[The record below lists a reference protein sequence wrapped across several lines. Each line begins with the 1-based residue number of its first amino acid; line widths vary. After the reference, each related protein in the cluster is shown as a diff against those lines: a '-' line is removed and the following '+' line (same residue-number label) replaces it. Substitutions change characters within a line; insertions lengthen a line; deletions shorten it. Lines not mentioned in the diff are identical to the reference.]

1 VNCATNEEEHTDND
15 GTKAGTVAVVVV
27 VGALPERE
35 AIGKVMVVAL
45 TTLTTQNV
53 GNQGQTSLALGSLL
67 HGILNIRLRRCLAT
81 LVLAL
86 GALSAKLLGDLV
98 GMQRTCL
105 QAVSLVDV
113 ILRGGVCDSKD
124 LVESRSGVGFVR
136 GDLVTDA
143 EDFTIWTDWSV

>member
-35 AIGKVMVVAL
+35 AIG